1 MPIDDVIDYKID
13 VPYIE
18 DITELTTVE
27 IPPDSGFLKMC
38 EPLELECEF
47 THRVPRW
54 MIYIFREELKEIR
67 TIGKQYKN
75 IQQPYTVIV
84 FDTEFESFAK
94 AEKFFSRKLRKACRI
109 VEK

>member
-47 THRVPRW
+47 THRVPR
-54 MIYIFREELKEIR
+54 
-67 TIGKQYKN
+67 
-75 IQQPYTVIV
+75 
-84 FDTEFESFAK
+84 
-94 AEKFFSRKLRKACRI
+94 
-109 VEK
+109 